1 MVVWRMSNHDVL
13 KFDQIFKLSAREF
26 MNYTQMLLDIMRD
39 EEMRARATQKR

>member
-1 MVVWRMSNHDVL
+1 VL

-39 EEMRARATQKR
+39 EEMRARAAQKR